1 MIQACSSG
9 VCVDTSV
16 RGVFCVMSKRA
27 ALRLTYGSVGTA
39 QRHIIY
45 LLVKPVDFGEVRAE
59 ISNDYPSKSKQKPFI
74 KKPVIAGESTTITG
88 VWQRLRGRQGRGKVL

>member
-1 MIQACSSG
+1 M
-9 VCVDTSV
+9 T
-16 RGVFCVMSKRA
+16 
-27 ALRLTYGSVGTA
+27 LTYGSVGTA